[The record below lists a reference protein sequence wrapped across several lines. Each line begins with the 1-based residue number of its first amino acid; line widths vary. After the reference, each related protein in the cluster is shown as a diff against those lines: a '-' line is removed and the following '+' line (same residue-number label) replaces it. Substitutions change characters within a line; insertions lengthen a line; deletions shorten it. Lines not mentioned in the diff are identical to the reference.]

1 MNPFY
6 GDKVRREGKI
16 IREKILEKNLKR
28 TFRIFLRGPKKFGHI
43 PANGGI
49 PFPYLPKEY
58 YFK

>member
-28 TFRIFLRGPKKFGHI
+28 TFRIFLGPKKFGHI